1 MSGVQHRTVTDDEA
15 DLRLDRWFKRH
26 FPALSHGRLENLLR
40 KGQVRL
46 DGRRAK
52 SNQRLAAGQELR
64 IPPFPDSDADQP
76 SPSFRTTATDK
87 NLIKDL
93 IGNILYEDEDVLV
106 LNKPAGIAVQGG
118 SGVTKHIDGVLDA
131 LKRGAKD
138 RPRLVHRLDKDTAGV
153 LLLGRSAKAAAELTA
168 AFRHR
173 ETEKLYWAV
182 VVGQPEVSDG
192 SIEGAV
198 AKVAGAKGERMAIDA
213 AQGKAAITDF
223 KVISSA
229 AGRVTWLDLRPRTG
243 RTHQL
248 RVHCAGMGIPIVGDG
263 KYGGRAAFLSDLP
276 GAKIPHLF
284 ARSIRLPRKGKPDLI
299 VSAPLPSHLA
309 ETFKY
314 FGFEESEADSLETS
328 AR

>member
-1 MSGVQHRTVTDDEA
+1 MSGVQHRTVAEDEA

-26 FPALSHGRLENLLR
+26 FPALTHGRLEKLLR
-40 KGQVRL
+40 KGQVRV

-52 SNQRLAAGQELR
+52 SNQRLEAGQELR
-64 IPPFPDSDADQP
+64 IPPLLDSDAEQRTPAFKTSEADQ
-76 SPSFRTTATDK
+76 

-93 IGNILYEDEDVLV
+93 TNGILYEDDDVLV

-131 LKRGAKD
+131 LMRGAKD

-153 LLLGRSAKAAAELTA
+153 LLLGRTAKAAADLSA

-182 VVGQPEVSDG
+182 VVGQPEVPDG

-198 AKVAGAKGERMAIDA
+198 AKVAGANGERMAIDA
-213 AQGKAAITDF
+213 AEGKAAVTDF
-223 KVISSA
+223 KVVSSA
-229 AGRVTWLDLRPRTG
+229 AGKVTWLDLRPRTG

-248 RVHCAGMGIPIVGDG
+248 RVHCAGMGTPIVGDG

-284 ARSIRLPRKGKPDLI
+284 ARSIHLPRKGKPDLI
-299 VSAPLPSHLA
+299 VSAPLPPHMA
-309 ETFKY
+309 ETFRY
-314 FGFEESEADSLETS
+314 FGFEESEADSLD
-328 AR
+328 APA